1 MFPSLRLLA
10 TLRILLLALT
20 AALLSACAGLPETP
34 QPFTHALQRPEG
46 TPLGAAVAGQ
56 AAPRQGASGLRL
68 LVRGAEALAAREAL
82 ALSAS
87 ATLDLQYYI
96 LADDSSGRGLLALV
110 AQAADRGV
118 RVRLLV
124 DDVHTGTRDAA
135 LAEFAAHPGIEV
147 RVFNPF
153 SIRARMGLRR
163 GTELLLR
170 SDRLNRRMHN
180 KIMVADNAAAIVGGR
195 NIGNAYFGQTSETA
209 FLDLD
214 VLAIGPVVKEAS
226 ASFDAYWNSA
236 WAVPVETF
244 AAVTDSH
251 PVAPLPEPRASDEG
265 ETMARALFDGTL
277 AFEWGPARALWD
289 LPEKAGGRDAAARDG
304 VRMAPSLRAL
314 VMSARERVTIVSA
327 YFVPGR
333 DGVEQLAGLVHRGVT
348 LSVLTNSLA
357 ATDVVAA
364 HAGYAHYRTELARAG
379 VVLHELRPLSGRSG
393 PSGTGGSG
401 PFSSR
406 TSLHAKAFI
415 IDGRTVVVG
424 SPNADLRSAWLN
436 TELVFVVESESL
448 ARSLEGL
455 IDRAADE
462 RSHRV
467 RWNGSRLTWERREG
481 DRIVVLEDE
490 PDTTAWRRLLSD
502 LLWIVAPETSL

>member
-1 MFPSLRLLA
+1 MIPLLRLLA
-10 TLRILLLALT
+10 TLRFLLPALT
-20 AALLSACAGLPETP
+20 AALLSACAGLPEAP
-34 QPFTHALQRPEG
+34 RPITHALQRPEG
-46 TPLGAAVAGQ
+46 TPLGAAVGTQ
-56 AAPRQGASGLRL
+56 AASRAGASGLRL

-82 ALSAS
+82 ALNAA

-96 LADDSSGRGLLALV
+96 LADDSSSRGLLALV
-110 AQAADRGV
+110 REAAERGV

-135 LAEFAAHPGIEV
+135 LATFAAHPGIEV

-153 SIRARMGLRR
+153 QIRARMGMRR
-163 GTELLLR
+163 ATELLFR

-180 KIMVADNAAAIVGGR
+180 KIMVADNAAAIIGGR
-195 NIGNAYFGQTSETA
+195 NIGNAYFGQVSDTA

-226 ASFDAYWNSA
+226 ASFDAYWNSP
-236 WAVPVETF
+236 WAVPVEAF
-244 AAVTDSH
+244 ASATGAH
-251 PVAPLPEPRASDEG
+251 PVEPPVPPRASAEG
-265 ETMARALFDGTL
+265 EAMAQALSAGTL
-277 AFEWGPARALWD
+277 AFDWGPARALWD
-289 LPEKAGGRDAAARDG
+289 LPEKVEGRDAAARAG
-304 VRMAPSLRAL
+304 VRMAPALREL

-333 DGVEQLAGLVHRGVT
+333 EGVAQLTGLVRRGVT

-364 HAGYAHYRTELARAG
+364 HAGYAHYRTELAQAG
-379 VVLHELRPLSGRSG
+379 VALHELRPLPGR
-393 PSGTGGSG
+393 TGQPGSG
-401 PFSSR
+401 SSGLFSSR

-415 IDGRTVVVG
+415 IDGRTVIVG

-436 TELVFVVESESL
+436 TELVFVIESESL
-448 ARSLEGL
+448 ARTLEGL
-455 IDRAADE
+455 VARAADE

-467 RWNGSRLTWERREG
+467 RWNGSQLTWERREG
-481 DRIVVLEDE
+481 ERLVVLEDE
-490 PDTTAWRRLLSD
+490 PDSTAWRRMLSD